1 MFRTCPRTE
10 RANPQGWAPGPGLGR
25 LMRRTSMAPST
36 GTGDTF
42 IVFWCWRSCL
52 HCLHVCYSGTCP
64 PCSRLGCPRWRSST
78 TRWPPPGWRCTPT
91 RTSASPGQNSED
103 LSASV
108 SLLSVSVSI
117 PLTELWSLL
126 NVVTNLVYVALVWNF
141 VLVPLLSTFILYLQN
156 IFIDL

>member
-1 MFRTCPRTE
+1 MFRTCPQTE

-42 IVFWCWRSCL
+42 IVFWCWRCYL
-52 HCLHVCYSGTCP
+52 HWCWHVCWPGTCP

-78 TRWPPPGWRCTPT
+78 TRWPPPGWRCMPT

-103 LSASV
+103 LSDSV
-108 SLLSVSVSI
+108 SLLSASVSSCQ
-117 PLTELWSLL
+117 LAKACSMSLL
-126 NVVTNLVYVALVWNF
+126 ILLRGISLELCTSPFTFNFYIVYL
-141 VLVPLLSTFILYLQN
+141 
-156 IFIDL
+156 